1 MNANNLQTQKATH
14 IPTRNAT
21 LFLRFARNSSLHSKQ
36 KKSREKS
43 RQFFFRF
50 HEKIFSRNLPY
61 KGRVSGDTGD
71 LRQTEFF
78 FSNIDLTKEKRKA
91 ELAHYP
97 FAFSTWHYQSTKF
110 CSS

>member
-1 MNANNLQTQKATH
+1 MQRFFFASLESRRS
-14 IPTRNAT
+14 TRN
-21 LFLRFARNSSLHSKQ
+21 
-36 KKSREKS
+36 KKKS

-50 HEKIFSRNLPY
+50 REKIFSRNLPY
-61 KGRVSGDTGD
+61 KGRVSGDTGY

-78 FSNIDLTKEKRKA
+78 FSNIDLTKGKRKA